1 MLYVYYAFSEEHVVK
16 IVESYMNKLY
26 YNDWM
31 ELHYVP
37 VWRLSIVQ
45 DDDDIIEV
53 NDKFAVDYKEF
64 GIFLSIFDTK
74 ASIHENDCY
83 ALCCYYLLRGL
94 V

>member
-1 MLYVYYAFSEEHVVK
+1 MK
-16 IVESYMNKLY
+16 IIESYMHKLDY
-26 YNDWM
+26 YDWM

-64 GIFLSIFDTK
+64 GIFLSVFDAK
-74 ASIHENDCY
+74 SALRENY
-83 ALCCYYLLRGL
+83 YYSLCCHYLLRSL
-94 V
+94 M